1 MKLLHM
7 QLKKVRKHCTVH
19 TDEPLTA
26 LRVTFNIIVLNPDH
40 KTRIPIH
47 ENEPIT
53 HKFSIALSFSFS
65 TLITNKIVIM
75 LQTLELTSESI
86 KTMLGGI
93 DSRSI

>member
-26 LRVTFNIIVLNPDH
+26 LLVTDH
-40 KTRIPIH
+40 KSRIPIH